1 MWFPPVSVSM
11 SRVFF
16 MIIFTIIMINS
27 SSEPGSCSGHGYSLL
42 KSVELSEFSWSLITA
57 PLLQCLALSLSI
69 VQHTDKT
76 VAPLP
81 RPRGWQLFPVQHG
94 DHVDISSCS
103 SHTSSPAA
111 HSLLH
116 IQQPKLRHQTLT
128 LTSPGATLSWHES
141 TKQFTSKESLSHWV
155 WSWLTPGGGGK
166 QQSRDTPALRLTESL
181 QSLSLFKLFLVE
193 ESSGEK
199 SVVGWVWKHILTTE
213 FWSHTLHKG
222 ETTKPQLSKLIL
234 IKYWIQSTYWPIIE
248 VDWTTIKELLIV
260 KLTGHKWLEL

>member
-11 SRVFF
+11 SRVFC

-27 SSEPGSCSGHGYSLL
+27 SSKPGSCSGHGYSLL

-111 HSLLH
+111 NDHTIGYQTSESASSSRFHHLVLLALLVAVLVSHSSNFHHQPLLAC
-116 IQQPKLRHQTLT
+116 LWR
-128 LTSPGATLSWHES
+128 
-141 TKQFTSKESLSHWV
+141 
-155 WSWLTPGGGGK
+155 
-166 QQSRDTPALRLTESL
+166 
-181 QSLSLFKLFLVE
+181 
-193 ESSGEK
+193 
-199 SVVGWVWKHILTTE
+199 
-213 FWSHTLHKG
+213 
-222 ETTKPQLSKLIL
+222 
-234 IKYWIQSTYWPIIE
+234 
-248 VDWTTIKELLIV
+248 
-260 KLTGHKWLEL
+260 